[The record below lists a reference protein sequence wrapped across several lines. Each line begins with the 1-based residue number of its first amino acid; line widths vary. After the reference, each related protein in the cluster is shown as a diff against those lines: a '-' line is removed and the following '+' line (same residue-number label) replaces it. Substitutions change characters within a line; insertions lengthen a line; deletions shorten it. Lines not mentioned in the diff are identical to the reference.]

1 MMPPFTLTRTLKI
14 ICMIGI
20 GLSVAGWSASKFLL
34 GPSPEDILSS
44 IGTTPSPVLSPIEA
58 QASFRT
64 APGFHI
70 ELVASEPL
78 VVDPV
83 AMDWDDEGRLYVVEM
98 RGFMRNLDADDEGA
112 PSGRVVVLEDFDK
125 DGQMDTSR
133 VFLDNLVL
141 PRGIAVLPQGVL
153 IGSPPDL
160 ILCRDHNDNLSCED
174 NEKTRLTSYA
184 DGPVNVE
191 HAENGLLPGIDG
203 WIYNAKS
210 NRRFQLTSD
219 TPSPQIIV
227 DKAVSRGQWGIAQ
240 DDEGRLYYNHNSTFL
255 FTDVFPGEYTL
266 RQPAT
271 RAREDKHGIGV
282 KLTENEQV
290 WGIRTAAGL
299 NRAYVDDVLRADGRQ
314 NAPTAISSLAVQRG
328 DQYGPDHVGDVFV
341 PESAGSVVAHF
352 SVDFDGNTAQAH
364 HRLYDDYEWVKREFL
379 ASTDERFRPVDVEV
393 GPDGALWVVDMY
405 RGIVQHKA
413 YMSDHLRAHI
423 QRLGLESPGETGRIW
438 RIVKTDHPINHR
450 VPPLQSLPEQLTA
463 LNHPNGWVRDRAQ
476 RRLSHEKSANAI
488 EALRT
493 LEGFSTK
500 GRLHALWTLQA
511 LDALD
516 LPTWQYA
523 MRDPNPGVRRHALQ
537 LTKSLLPEALLTV
550 KAATLQS
557 LDDNDDSVRL
567 QALHTLGDL
576 PVNERPIAM
585 MVKRASE
592 ANELEQ
598 QAILSS
604 LASAEL
610 EALKKTLATGDKAS
624 PGWVQK
630 LTTAALLAAQD
641 AADYPSSVSTL
652 LDIAYLLGDSKLGRA
667 MVMGMV
673 DRQHMTGNVR
683 VVLSE
688 PHRLFQQSS
697 DNEYGNAVTMA
708 RAGFTWDGDAP
719 PRGVRAL
726 SASENESKEQ
736 GKQLFAATCATCH
749 GENGRGITGLA
760 PPLAGSSWARDA
772 DEWLIRIALHG
783 IHGPISVLGDEWDKT
798 MPGFAND
805 PRFDDAT
812 LAGLATHIRRSWG
825 NADPPVSQ
833 TSVARIRQQTQ
844 HRSTAWTADELIDIP
859 VKHRLDP
866 YIGTYQLPIIGVKI
880 QIRRMGN
887 QLTMGLS
894 TGGEGPLTE
903 LSYGV
908 FNRSDVT
915 IAFDFDEDRPTGTA
929 KVTYRGQTF
938 DVSRT
943 EIN

>member
-1 MMPPFTLTRTLKI
+1 
-14 ICMIGI
+14 
-20 GLSVAGWSASKFLL
+20 
-34 GPSPEDILSS
+34 
-44 IGTTPSPVLSPIEA
+44 
-58 QASFRT
+58 
-64 APGFHI
+64 
-70 ELVASEPL
+70 
-78 VVDPV
+78 
-83 AMDWDDEGRLYVVEM
+83 MDWDDEGRLYVVEM

-112 PSGRVVVLEDFDK
+112 PSGRVVVLEDLDK

-160 ILCRDHNDNLSCED
+160 ILCRDHNDNLACED

-210 NRRFQLTSD
+210 NRRFKLTSD

-450 VPPLQSLPEQLTA
+450 VPPLQSLPVA
-463 LNHPNGWVRDRAQ
+463 R
-476 RRLSHEKSANAI
+476 
-488 EALRT
+488 
-493 LEGFSTK
+493 
-500 GRLHALWTLQA
+500 
-511 LDALD
+511 
-516 LPTWQYA
+516 
-523 MRDPNPGVRRHALQ
+523 
-537 LTKSLLPEALLTV
+537 
-550 KAATLQS
+550 
-557 LDDNDDSVRL
+557 
-567 QALHTLGDL
+567 
-576 PVNERPIAM
+576 
-585 MVKRASE
+585 
-592 ANELEQ
+592 
-598 QAILSS
+598 S
-604 LASAEL
+604 LAHS
-610 EALKKTLATGDKAS
+610 
-624 PGWVQK
+624 
-630 LTTAALLAAQD
+630 
-641 AADYPSSVSTL
+641 
-652 LDIAYLLGDSKLGRA
+652 
-667 MVMGMV
+667 
-673 DRQHMTGNVR
+673 
-683 VVLSE
+683 
-688 PHRLFQQSS
+688 
-697 DNEYGNAVTMA
+697 
-708 RAGFTWDGDAP
+708 
-719 PRGVRAL
+719 
-726 SASENESKEQ
+726 
-736 GKQLFAATCATCH
+736 
-749 GENGRGITGLA
+749 
-760 PPLAGSSWARDA
+760 
-772 DEWLIRIALHG
+772 
-783 IHGPISVLGDEWDKT
+783 
-798 MPGFAND
+798 
-805 PRFDDAT
+805 
-812 LAGLATHIRRSWG
+812 
-825 NADPPVSQ
+825 
-833 TSVARIRQQTQ
+833 
-844 HRSTAWTADELIDIP
+844 
-859 VKHRLDP
+859 
-866 YIGTYQLPIIGVKI
+866 
-880 QIRRMGN
+880 
-887 QLTMGLS
+887 
-894 TGGEGPLTE
+894 
-903 LSYGV
+903 
-908 FNRSDVT
+908 
-915 IAFDFDEDRPTGTA
+915 
-929 KVTYRGQTF
+929 
-938 DVSRT
+938 
-943 EIN
+943 